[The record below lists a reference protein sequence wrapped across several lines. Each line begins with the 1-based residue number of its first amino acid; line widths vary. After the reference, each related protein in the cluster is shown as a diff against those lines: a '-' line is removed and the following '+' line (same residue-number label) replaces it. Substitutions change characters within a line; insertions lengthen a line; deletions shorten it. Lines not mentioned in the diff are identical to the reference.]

1 MTTDFDPE
9 LLRFYSKSK
18 LRELQKST
26 DLTMRQKYELI
37 KATNPIDESTHEY
50 KIVGNGFVVRKKPAS
65 RLSQSAQPK
74 KDTPNDKPTE
84 QPAESPNDP
93 PKESP
98 TNDPANDPPTS
109 DPFKDL
115 KKYLS

>member
-1 MTTDFDPE
+1 MTDFDPE

-37 KATNPIDESTHEY
+37 KITQPIDENTHEY
-50 KIVGNGFVVRKKPAS
+50 KIVGNGFVVRKKGVTRRPA
-65 RLSQSAQPK
+65 
-74 KDTPNDKPTE
+74 
-84 QPAESPNDP
+84 
-93 PKESP
+93 PKEAPEKEAPKSEP
-98 TNDPANDPPTS
+98 NPEAPKEAPKVEEPGPSSPPT